1 MMKGNIKEIATQL
14 LQLIIVFV
22 ILTFTRSEL
31 IFVFVLVILLL
42 VNFKIKYNKNEWVLF
57 LIGCLVG
64 FIIEVVLGKVYRM
77 QYWQQDSLFGVP
89 LWLPLLWGY
98 GFVFI
103 RRIGNL
109 IVKD

>member
-1 MMKGNIKEIATQL
+1 MAKSNIKEAVIQL
-14 LQLIIVFV
+14 LQLIAVFV
-22 ILTFTRSEL
+22 VLTFTRNEI
-31 IFVFVLVILLL
+31 IFTLVIAALLL
-42 VNFKIKYNKNEWVLF
+42 VNFKIKYNKNEWGLF
-57 LIGCLVG
+57 FIGCLAG
-64 FIIEVVLGKVYRM
+64 FIIEIALGKIYRM

-89 LWLPLLWGY
+89 VWLPLLWGY

>member
-1 MMKGNIKEIATQL
+1 MEKNNIREVIIQL
-14 LQLIIVFV
+14 LQLIMVFV
-22 ILTFTRSEL
+22 ILTFTRNE
-31 IFVFVLVILLL
+31 IVFAFVIAILLL
-42 VNFKIKYNKNEWVLF
+42 VNFKIKYSKNEWELF
-57 LIGCLVG
+57 LIGCLAG
-64 FIIEVVLGKVYRM
+64 FIIEVALGKIYRL

>member
-1 MMKGNIKEIATQL
+1 MEKGSIKEIVIQL
-14 LQLIIVFV
+14 LQLIIVFI
-22 ILTFTRSEL
+22 ILTFTRNEL
-31 IFVFVLVILLL
+31 IFTLVIAVLLL
-42 VNFKIKYNKNEWVLF
+42 VNFKIKYNKNEWGLF

-64 FIIEVVLGKVYRM
+64 FIIEVALGKIYRM

-89 LWLPLLWGY
+89 VWLPLLWGY